1 MTALYMSFLS
11 VHLYNNFFIFKS
23 SFLVPHFSSFVQLP
37 SFSPFSFFSSS
48 SSSFS
53 HPLYYTVANSLFLFS
68 FLFHIFPT
76 PFFICPSSFFCFSSS
91 LFPSFPTPFFHGL
104 PFTLSFFPPSRCLQI
119 KIVQS
124 VSLAMAGELTSTVG
138 SAGPIKPATLC
149 LHHPHPC
156 FCRLLHPS
164 YSVRAAYGH
173 SARYNI
179 VLTLLSKYY
188 TAQGTIFML
197 LCFHVI

>member
-11 VHLYNNFFIFKS
+11 VHLYKNFFIFKS

-76 PFFICPSSFFCFSSS
+76 PFFYLSFLFLLFLLFPFSILPNSLFSRSSFHSIF
-91 LFPSFPTPFFHGL
+91 
-104 PFTLSFFPPSRCLQI
+104 LS
-119 KIVQS
+119 S
-124 VSLAMAGELTSTVG
+124 VSLLADQD
-138 SAGPIKPATLC
+138 C
-149 LHHPHPC
+149 
-156 FCRLLHPS
+156 
-164 YSVRAAYGH
+164 SVSFSCHGWRAYL
-173 SARYNI
+173 N
-179 VLTLLSKYY
+179 
-188 TAQGTIFML
+188 
-197 LCFHVI
+197 CW